1 MWRLFHLCSTSGR
14 QNPAMWNARKPL
26 LRLKYRNPF
35 HLFHQNKTYPRICT
49 RQPRCRPV
57 WAFLPMEG
65 ETPLPGKRAET
76 EPRCEDFGK
85 RRFSQL
91 RWGKHRIRLV
101 VSALP
106 MHVLRAE
113 ARTHFRYANTKGLM
127 E

>member
-1 MWRLFHLCSTSGR
+1 MER
-14 QNPAMWNARKPL
+14 
-26 LRLKYRNPF
+26 RNPLPHLKNRELF
-35 HLFHQNKTYPRICT
+35 HLFHEKITYSRICT
-49 RQPRCRPV
+49 RQPRRRPV
-57 WAFLPMEG
+57 WAFLPMDG

-76 EPRCEDFGK
+76 EPRCEGFGK